1 MYLGRLAD
9 RPIWAPKI
17 LTISDFFGQID
28 PTPVPDNITLVFKLY
43 ESYCKISEKDIS
55 IDDFLPLGEMLLN
68 DLNDID
74 NYMANPREVFANLAA
89 IKNMEM
95 DYSHLTEN
103 QIEAIRSFWNT
114 FDPETLSPQQS
125 GFLSVWDRLGELYDH
140 FRDSLIEQNT
150 AYGGMI
156 ARRLAEKARNERSLE
171 IPFNRVVF
179 AGFNAL
185 NKCERTI
192 FHYLKIQQKAS
203 FFWDYPQLLLTEKQ
217 DPSNPAMKVMHEGG
231 LFMKHNIYDFP
242 SPENWEDP
250 FNKEA
255 ADIVITA
262 ASNSLVQA
270 GAVYDF
276 LEQIVPGKH
285 EEGKGPD
292 ADNSLKGAPAS
303 AKSNSL
309 NAVQEEQWLKGKDSI
324 SGLKEPVRL
333 QTNET
338 GVTGSGKV
346 SANKKDMTAMGL
358 RTAVILADEQQLFPV
373 LSSIPSKFSSINI
386 TLGYPLKSTPA
397 FALSEI
403 LLAMQNNCRETREG
417 KTWFYHR
424 DVTALL
430 QHQYILGILGQSALE
445 LTHKLVRY
453 NSPFIEASLLK
464 ENNLCAK
471 LFKKAGDVYEL
482 TSYLMDILT
491 LIYRYLRGS
500 DDQNVDSLPAP
511 DGSGPRQAQLPVQ
524 GTLFGK
530 TAGHETTSEKNN
542 EDERSVKATKSSG
555 EAELWGMDIETGIET
570 GRGNLKQASDV
581 EELDVHGEKK
591 GLEMEF
597 IYCLFTTVKRLSDI
611 LSKLPVQPNPTTW
624 QSLFRKLA
632 AFQSVPFNGE
642 PLKGL
647 QIMGLLETRA
657 LDFENLVIIGM
668 NEGVF
673 PKSSPPDSFIPYNL
687 RKAFDLPVI
696 DNQDAIFAYYFYR
709 LIHRAKKVRLVYST
723 TGSGA
728 EEAEMS
734 RFLQQ
739 LYYEYP
745 GKIIMETPKQKVSVP
760 AIKELFAEKDEAV
773 MAQLSRFLENGQGKL
788 SPSAMS
794 DYLECT
800 LRFFYKH
807 VARIREADSISEDLD
822 PRIFGILFHRI
833 MEQIYSPHK
842 GKMIQK
848 ENIELW
854 LNDKD
859 KIREVM
865 NSAFEESVPFIRQS
879 GSEFVDLQG
888 KNILVYE
895 ILFRYVV
902 RFLEIEKDQ
911 APFRLSD
918 LEEKVG
924 ITHTVNKDLKVN
936 IGGIIDR
943 TDEKE
948 GITRI
953 LDYKTGSASN
963 SASKIE
969 ELFTHEKHG
978 DKKAIFQTLLYSYIK
993 SVMTGSDSIE
1003 PGIIPITKIFDRNF
1017 SSSITIDKQTI
1028 IFGNVKTEFL
1038 ERLNPVLEELF
1049 NPGIPFV
1056 QTRVEKNCR
1065 YCLFRQHCFKD

>member
-1 MYLGRLAD
+1 MQVFLNVSGKANRQAYMGPQDIDDQRLFGHLD
-9 RPIWAPKI
+9 STPI
-17 LTISDFFGQID
+17 
-28 PTPVPDNITLVFKLY
+28 PDNITLVFKLH

-68 DLNDID
+68 DFNDID

-114 FDPETLSPQQS
+114 FDPERLSQQQT
-125 GFLSVWDRLGELYDH
+125 GFLSVWDKLGDLYNH
-140 FRDSLIEQNT
+140 FRASLTEQNM

-156 ARRLAEKARNERSLE
+156 TRSIAEKVRNDRSLD
-171 IPFNRVVF
+171 IPFKHVVF

-192 FHYLKIQQKAS
+192 FNYLKIQQKAT

-217 DPSNPAMKVMHEGG
+217 DPSNPVMKVMHEGG
-231 LFMKHNIYDFP
+231 LFMKQNIYDFP

-250 FNKEA
+250 FNTDA
-255 ADIVITA
+255 AEIVITA

-276 LEQIVPGKH
+276 LEQIATQKQSGT
-285 EEGKGPD
+285 PD
-292 ADNSLKGAPAS
+292 SEIP
-303 AKSNSL
+303 
-309 NAVQEEQWLKGKDSI
+309 
-324 SGLKEPVRL
+324 
-333 QTNET
+333 
-338 GVTGSGKV
+338 KV
-346 SANKKDMTAMGL
+346 DL

-373 LSSIPSKFSSINI
+373 LSSIPPQFSPINI

-397 FALSEI
+397 FALAEI

-445 LTHKLVRY
+445 LSRRLIRY
-453 NSPFIEASLLK
+453 NSPFIEGGLLQENSLCSK
-464 ENNLCAK
+464 I
-471 LFKKAGDVYEL
+471 FRKAGDVNEL

-500 DDQNVDSLPAP
+500 DNYNGNKLATIE
-511 DGSGPRQAQLPVQ
+511 SGLRNGQSPVQ
-524 GTLFGK
+524 GTLFEEISGQELASGDEDGK
-530 TAGHETTSEKNN
+530 SAHIQNSSVGKELNDISAAGTEGNIGSLQQP
-542 EDERSVKATKSSG
+542 S
-555 EAELWGMDIETGIET
+555 DI
-570 GRGNLKQASDV
+570 

-591 GLEMEF
+591 ALEMEF
-597 IYCLFTTVKRLSDI
+597 IYYLYTTVKRLSDI

-647 QIMGLLETRA
+647 QVMGLLETRA

-709 LIHRAKKVRLVYST
+709 LIHRARKIRLVYST
-723 TGSGA
+723 TGAGA

-745 GKIIMETPKQKVSVP
+745 GKIIMETPMQKVSVP
-760 AIKELFAEKDEAV
+760 AIKELYAEKDKSV
-773 MAQLSRFLENGQGKL
+773 MAQLSRFLENGQARL

-794 DYLECT
+794 DYLECP

-842 GKMIQK
+842 GKVVQK

-854 LNDKD
+854 LRDKD

-865 NSAFEESVPFIRQS
+865 NSAFEEQVPFIRQS

-888 KNILVYE
+888 KNILIYE

-902 RFLEIEKDQ
+902 RFLEMERDQ
-911 APFRLSD
+911 APFRLAD
-918 LEEKVG
+918 LEEKVA
-924 ITHTVNKDLKVN
+924 IIHAVNEKLKVN
-936 IGGIIDR
+936 LGGIIDR

-963 SASKIE
+963 SASRLE
-969 ELFTHEKHG
+969 DLFTQEKHG

-993 SVMTGSDSIE
+993 SVLAGHDSIE
-1003 PGIIPITKIFDRNF
+1003 PGIIPITKIFDKNF
-1017 SSSITIDKQTI
+1017 SSSITIDKQPV
-1028 IFGNVKTEFL
+1028 IFGSVKAEFL
-1038 ERLNPVLEELF
+1038 ERLNQVLEELF
-1049 NPGIPFV
+1049 NPTIPFM
-1056 QTRVEKNCR
+1056 QTRVEKNCN